1 MLAVPSGWHRNACSV
16 LKEMSHCTYSV
27 GTFGAFMPTQVLRQV
42 LIKQEPMLF
51 SPFFKIRM
59 GHPEAFLSQ
68 CDEGFL

>member
-1 MLAVPSGWHRNACSV
+1 MLAVPSGWHRNVCSV

-27 GTFGAFMPTQVLRQV
+27 GTFGALMPTQVLRQV
-42 LIKQEPMLF
+42 LIEQEPMLF
-51 SPFFKIRM
+51 SPFFKIHM